1 MKTTKKESGK
11 SICVWMIMGIRF
23 LTLEGGEE
31 EASKEE
37 EREAVSNLKLYT
49 QQLTLNNQKIKLS
62 SHQRS

>member
-1 MKTTKKESGK
+1 
-11 SICVWMIMGIRF
+11 MGIRF